1 MAIKI
6 LIVEDDPTIRE
17 SLNALLTAK
26 GYVISTAG
34 DGAEA
39 VAAARKENPQLMLL
53 DVILPKM
60 GGLDVCQILKKD
72 PGTKEIKIV
81 MITALGRMGD
91 VESAFASGAD
101 DYLIKPFDS
110 QRLFK
115 KIEKVLN
122 G

>member
-1 MAIKI
+1 MAVKI
-6 LIVEDDPTIRE
+6 LIVEDDPTISE

-26 GYVISTAG
+26 GYLVSTAG

-39 VAAARKENPQLMLL
+39 VALARREKPQLMLL

-60 GGLDVCQILKKD
+60 GGIDVCQILKKD
-72 PGTKEIKIV
+72 PNTKDIKIV

-91 VESAFASGAD
+91 VEAAFTGGAD
-101 DYLIKPFDS
+101 DYLIKPFES

-115 KIEKVLN
+115 KIDKVIN

>member
-6 LIVEDDPTIRE
+6 LIVEDDPTIAE

-26 GYVISTAG
+26 GYSALAVG
-34 DGAEA
+34 DGSEA
-39 VAAARKENPQLMLL
+39 VVAARRENPQLMLL

-72 PGTKEIKIV
+72 PATKDIKIV

-91 VESAFASGAD
+91 VEAAFSSGAD

>member
-1 MAIKI
+1 MAVKI
-6 LIVEDDPTIRE
+6 LLVEDDPTISE
-17 SLNALLTAK
+17 SLKALLMAK
-26 GYVISTAG
+26 GYVVVTAG
-34 DGAEA
+34 DGSQAIID
-39 VAAARKENPQLMLL
+39 ARKEKPELMLL

-72 PGTKEIKIV
+72 PETKEIKIV

-101 DYLIKPFDS
+101 DYLIKPFES